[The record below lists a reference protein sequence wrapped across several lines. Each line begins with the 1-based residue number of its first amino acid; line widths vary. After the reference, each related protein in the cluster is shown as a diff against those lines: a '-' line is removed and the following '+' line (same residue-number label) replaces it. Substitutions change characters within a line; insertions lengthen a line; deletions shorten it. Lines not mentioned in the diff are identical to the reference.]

1 MFITALWSAVQNMDS
16 VANVE
21 KAMVLS
27 SSFSTLQSPI
37 YSGFGSDIHR
47 TYSIITN
54 NTKIMINIII

>member
-27 SSFSTLQSPI
+27 SSFSTLQNPI
-37 YSGFGSDIHR
+37 YSDFGSDIHR
-47 TYSIITN
+47 TYSVITN

>member
-21 KAMVLS
+21 KGMVL

-47 TYSIITN
+47 TYSVIIN

>member
-21 KAMVLS
+21 KGMVLS

-37 YSGFGSDIHR
+37 YSAFGSDIHR
-47 TYSIITN
+47 TYSVIIN